1 MSPHGEQDDVP
12 AILAT
17 EVVEITN
24 MLASVLDEARI
35 KLPQLHARLEPRTAG
50 DWLVRLGDC
59 NVLVGLALANLLR
72 DGLILREKHP
82 EESTNAGT

>member
-1 MSPHGEQDDVP
+1 MHPHDKQNDVP

-24 MLASVLDEARI
+24 MLGSVLDEAGI
-35 KLPQLHARLEPRTAG
+35 KLPQLHSRLEPGTGG

-59 NVLVGLALANLLR
+59 NVLVGLSLANLLR